1 MARNEDRQAEWRA
14 RLARWLHSGLSIRRF
29 CLRESVSE
37 PSFYQ
42 WRKRLRVADAAER
55 QVSSPRAGSSPN
67 ATFLPIEVI
76 GGGSAVDATCIE
88 IHLPSG
94 VTVRVPEGVAEARL
108 HALVRLLRGDDA
120 RC

>member
-1 MARNEDRQAEWRA
+1 MAGRF
-14 RLARWLHSGLSIRRF
+14 ARWLQSGLSIRRF
-29 CLRESVSE
+29 CLRENVSE

-42 WRKRLRVADAAER
+42 WRKRLRVSEATERPAPGRDAG
-55 QVSSPRAGSSPN
+55 VSQS